1 MQEKHIPND
10 MHSLIKRHL
19 CAILKGVETFN
30 KRGVHQP
37 KIKALGIDLAKLIFS
52 IHGVDEH
59 SKCKLSKTAKRNCYQ
74 LAIVRLLLF

>member
-30 KRGVHQP
+30 KKGVHKP
-37 KIKALGIDLAKLIFS
+37 KIKALGIDLAKLNLVFTVLMNIAS
-52 IHGVDEH
+52 
-59 SKCKLSKTAKRNCYQ
+59 AN
-74 LAIVRLLLF
+74 